1 MLHHQSLDML
11 VCTYCMRVHIK
22 CVAIG
27 MTLNTL
33 IGRKGNLE
41 TQQDYWIVATFF
53 EISVLAENYTKANQ
67 AALCMFKL
75 KPPEW

>member
-1 MLHHQSLDML
+1 
-11 VCTYCMRVHIK
+11 
-22 CVAIG
+22 

-75 KPPEW
+75 KPPEWLVTILITLLFVQ

>member
-1 MLHHQSLDML
+1 ML

-22 CVAIG
+22 RVAIG

-33 IGRKGNLE
+33 IGRKGSLE

>member
-1 MLHHQSLDML
+1 
-11 VCTYCMRVHIK
+11 
-22 CVAIG
+22 

-33 IGRKGNLE
+33 IGCKCNLE

-53 EISVLAENYTKANQ
+53 EISVLAENYAKVNQ

-75 KPPEW
+75 RPLLVITCFLSLYVQQKQGRRELIY

>member
-1 MLHHQSLDML
+1 ML

-22 CVAIG
+22 RVAIG

-33 IGRKGNLE
+33 IGRKGNVE
-41 TQQDYWIVATFF
+41 TQQGYWIVATFF
-53 EISVLAENYTKANQ
+53 EISVLAENYAKANQ

>member
-1 MLHHQSLDML
+1 MKFWLSPIPTSY
-11 VCTYCMRVHIK
+11 VFACIT
-22 CVAIG
+22 IG

>member
-1 MLHHQSLDML
+1 
-11 VCTYCMRVHIK
+11 
-22 CVAIG
+22 

-41 TQQDYWIVATFF
+41 SQQDYWIVATFF

-67 AALCMFKL
+67 AAMCMFKL
-75 KPPEW
+75 QPPEWSVYSILVCVCGCVCVCSVSVSSA

>member
-1 MLHHQSLDML
+1 
-11 VCTYCMRVHIK
+11 
-22 CVAIG
+22 

-33 IGRKGNLE
+33 IGCKGNLE

-53 EISVLAENYTKANQ
+53 EISVLAENYTMANQ